1 MKIRAM
7 IAEDELMAR
16 KELMYLLKAEKDIIL
31 TPHAETGEQL
41 IELYHKH
48 HPDVIFLDVE
58 MPGLSGVD
66 AARSILKREGPKP
79 LFVFTTAYD
88 EYALDAFDVILKREG
103 PKPLFVFTTAYDEY
117 ALDAF
122 DVEAVDYL
130 LKPYDEARF
139 QRTLGR
145 IRKSL
150 DHRKKKN
157 SPEEIRETQAVSK
170 LLIDDGERMVV
181 VSPESIYYAVPNRK
195 ILEIHTEE
203 KVLQSRMTLRE
214 LEEQL
219 KGHPFFR
226 PHRSYLVNLNHVIE
240 ITPWFNGTSNL
251 TLGDKNRTK
260 IPVSRQANKMIRAF
274 FQGR

>member
-66 AARSILKREGPKP
+66 AARS
-79 LFVFTTAYD
+79 
-88 EYALDAFDVILKREG
+88 ILKREG

-260 IPVSRQANKMIRAF
+260 IPVSRQANKMIRARF
-274 FQGR
+274 SKGVNRRKK